1 MRHAAA
7 LVAFALLLSLNCIHS
22 AYTETLDVQV
32 FDQVFRPVQGAEV
45 YAEYQ
50 LNSVTGYVK
59 TKPHTTNE
67 SGYYR
72 LQFTDYEQIESQVK
86 YSYTLY
92 VKWGD
97 QLKKYSMIAEP
108 NRTSNASLKIR
119 VYTSQLDSYYLFVR
133 VHDQKGKPLK
143 ADLTV
148 SGSSI
153 PDMKK
158 AATENG
164 DAIFQLPPGSFSL
177 KAEREGTVKNKD
189 FSLSKDTALEVI
201 FGIYSFD
208 VKVTDDSKKPLIA
221 TVEAGTQSVETGAD
235 GTAHIANVSDDSPAV
250 VVKYADRYKT
260 YKPNLALGESLVVV
274 FDLTEPS
281 ITDLHASVGG
291 NGGATVTFFVED
303 SGSAASGIDTVSVS
317 YDVAGVET
325 PLAAYAVGYNTFE
338 AKVPAQEPG
347 TLVKYTVK
355 IADKDGNAALG
366 KGSYSVTE
374 AAAPA
379 PAPTPAPSPV
389 PLPEVPATT
398 GGLPTEMLVL
408 LAVVALVVAYAA
420 IYYFKRKREENFGGV
435 QPPAIP
441 PSQPPA

>member
-1 MRHAAA
+1 MRPAIALAAF
-7 LVAFALLLSLNCIHS
+7 VLLLALPLLHS

-32 FDQVFRPVQGAEV
+32 FDQDFRPVEGAEV

-50 LNSVTGYVK
+50 VNAVTGYAK
-59 TKPHTTNE
+59 TKPHTTNA
-67 SGYYR
+67 SGYHR
-72 LQFTDYEQIESQVK
+72 LQFTDWESLESQVK

-97 QLKKYSMIAEP
+97 QLKQYSMIANP
-108 NRTSNASLKIR
+108 NATNWTSGKAR
-119 VYTSQLDSYYLFVR
+119 VYTSQLNSYYLFVK
-133 VHDQKGKPLK
+133 VHDQKGKPLT

-148 SGSSI
+148 SGSTIS
-153 PDMKK
+153 DMKK
-158 AATENG
+158 TTTESG

-177 KAEREGTVKNKD
+177 KAEREGAVKNKD
-189 FSLSKDTALEVI
+189 FSLSKDTALEVT

-208 VKVTDDSKKPLIA
+208 VKVTDDSKLPLVA
-221 TVEAGTQSVETGAD
+221 TVEAGTQSLETGAD
-235 GTAHIANVSDDSPAV
+235 GIAHFVNVSDDEPTV

-260 YKPNLALGESLVVV
+260 YKPNLALGENLVAV
-274 FDLTEPS
+274 FDLTRPA
-281 ITDLHASVGG
+281 ITDLHASVGS

>member
-208 VKVTDDSKKPLIA
+208 VKVTDDSKLPLVA
-221 TVEAGTQSVETGAD
+221 TVEAGTQSLETGAD
-235 GTAHIANVSDDSPAV
+235 GIAHFVNVSDDEPTV

-260 YKPNLALGESLVVV
+260 YKPNLALGENLVAV
-274 FDLTEPS
+274 FDLTRPA
-281 ITDLHASVGG
+281 ITDLHASVGS

-317 YDVAGVET
+317 YEVSGVET

-338 AKVPAQEPG
+338 AKVPAQSQG

-355 IADKDGNAALG
+355 ISDKDGNTALG
-366 KGSYSVTE
+366 KGSYSVAE

-379 PAPTPAPSPV
+379 PAPAPSPV
-389 PLPEVPATT
+389 PVPQVPSSA
-398 GGLPTEMLVL
+398 GGLPIEMLVL
-408 LAVVALVVAYAA
+408 LAVVAIVIVYAI
-420 IYYFKRKREENFGGV
+420 IYYFKRKKEENFGGV
-435 QPPAIP
+435 QPPSIP
-441 PSQPPA
+441 QQPPPPA